1 MAMEDSVAVEDV
13 LRDLI
18 EKYRELSKKFD
29 EKAGKLS
36 VTQLVKGVDAL
47 TKLARLILRY
57 RGILDLE
64 ENERELTRLLAE
76 IREEMRSEKTSGK
89 TALWRIKKMD
99 EENNLIQAIRILAER
114 LRELRIRLIG
124 GDEYE

>member
-1 MAMEDSVAVEDV
+1 MNC
-13 LRDLI
+13 LRSS
-18 EKYRELSKKFD
+18 EKV
-29 EKAGKLS
+29 GKLS
-36 VTQLVKGVDAL
+36 ITQLVKGVDAL

-99 EENNLIQAIRILAER
+99 EENNLIRAIHILAER
-114 LRELRIRLIG
+114 LRELRIKLIG
-124 GDEYE
+124 GDEDE

>member
-29 EKAGKLS
+29 EKIGKLS

-99 EENNLIQAIRILAER
+99 EENNLIQAIHILAER
-114 LRELRIRLIG
+114 LREFRIRLIG
-124 GDEYE
+124 GDEDE

>member
-18 EKYRELSKKFD
+18 EKYRELSKKFN
-29 EKAGKLS
+29 EKVGKLS
-36 VTQLVKGVDAL
+36 ITQLVKGVDAL

-99 EENNLIQAIRILAER
+99 EENNLIQAIHILAER
-114 LRELRIRLIG
+114 LRELRIKLIG
-124 GDEYE
+124 GDEDE

>member
-13 LRDLI
+13 LKDLI

-29 EKAGKLS
+29 EKVGKLS
-36 VTQLVKGVDAL
+36 ITQLVKGVDAL

-99 EENNLIQAIRILAER
+99 EENNLIRAIHILAER
-114 LRELRIRLIG
+114 LRELRIKLIG
-124 GDEYE
+124 GDEDE

>member
-1 MAMEDSVAVEDV
+1 MEDSVAVEDV
-13 LRDLI
+13 LIDLI

-29 EKAGKLS
+29 EKVGKLS
-36 VTQLVKGVDAL
+36 ITQLVKGVDAL

-99 EENNLIQAIRILAER
+99 EENNLIQAIHILAER
-114 LRELRIRLIG
+114 LRELRIKLIG
-124 GDEYE
+124 GDEDE

>member
-29 EKAGKLS
+29 EKVGKLS

-89 TALWRIKKMD
+89 IALWRIKKMD

-114 LRELRIRLIG
+114 LRELRVKLIG
-124 GDEYE
+124 GDEDE

>member
-29 EKAGKLS
+29 EKVGKLS
-36 VTQLVKGVDAL
+36 ITQLVKGVDAL

-76 IREEMRSEKTSGK
+76 IREEMKSEKTSGK

-99 EENNLIQAIRILAER
+99 EENNLIQAIHILAER
-114 LRELRIRLIG
+114 LRELRIKLIG
-124 GDEYE
+124 GDEDE

>member
-18 EKYRELSKKFD
+18 EKYCELSKKFD
-29 EKAGKLS
+29 EKVGKLS

-64 ENERELTRLLAE
+64 ENEMELTRLLAE

-99 EENNLIQAIRILAER
+99 EENNLIQAIHILAER

-124 GDEYE
+124 GDEDE

>member
-29 EKAGKLS
+29 EKVGKLS

-99 EENNLIQAIRILAER
+99 EENNLIQAIHILAER

-124 GDEYE
+124 GDEDE

>member
-29 EKAGKLS
+29 EKVGKLS
-36 VTQLVKGVDAL
+36 ITQLVKGVDAL

-64 ENERELTRLLAE
+64 ENERELTRLLTE
-76 IREEMRSEKTSGK
+76 IRKEMRSEKTSGN
-89 TALWRIKKMD
+89 TALLRIKKMD
-99 EENNLIQAIRILAER
+99 EENNLIQAIHILAER

-124 GDEYE
+124 GDEDE

>member
-13 LRDLI
+13 LIDLI

-29 EKAGKLS
+29 EKVGKLS
-36 VTQLVKGVDAL
+36 ITQLVKGVDAL

-99 EENNLIQAIRILAER
+99 EENNLIQAIHILAER

-124 GDEYE
+124 GDEDE

>member
-29 EKAGKLS
+29 EKVGKLS

-124 GDEYE
+124 GDEDE

>member
-29 EKAGKLS
+29 EKVGKLS

-76 IREEMRSEKTSGK
+76 IREEIRSEKTSGK

>member
-29 EKAGKLS
+29 EKVGKLS
-36 VTQLVKGVDAL
+36 ITQLVKGVDAL

-99 EENNLIQAIRILAER
+99 EENNLIRAIHILAER

-124 GDEYE
+124 GDEDE

>member
-29 EKAGKLS
+29 EKVGKLS
-36 VTQLVKGVDAL
+36 ITQLVKGVDAL

-99 EENNLIQAIRILAER
+99 EENNLIQAIHILAER
-114 LRELRIRLIG
+114 LRELRIKLIG
-124 GDEYE
+124 GDEDE

>member
-29 EKAGKLS
+29 EKVGKLS
-36 VTQLVKGVDAL
+36 ITQLVKGVDAL

-99 EENNLIQAIRILAER
+99 EENNLIQAIHILAER

-124 GDEYE
+124 GDEDE

>member
-13 LRDLI
+13 LIDLI

-29 EKAGKLS
+29 EKVGKLS
-36 VTQLVKGVDAL
+36 ITQLVKGVDAL

-99 EENNLIQAIRILAER
+99 EENNLIQAIHILAER
-114 LRELRIRLIG
+114 LRELRIKLIG
-124 GDEYE
+124 GDEDE

>member
-29 EKAGKLS
+29 EKVGKLS
-36 VTQLVKGVDAL
+36 ITQLVKGVDAL

-64 ENERELTRLLAE
+64 ENERELTRILAE
-76 IREEMRSEKTSGK
+76 IREEMRSEKDSGK
-89 TALWRIKKMD
+89 TALWRTKRMN
-99 EENNLIQAIRILAER
+99 EENNLIQAIHLLAER
-114 LRELRIRLIG
+114 LRELRAKLIG
-124 GDEYE
+124 GDEDE

>member
-13 LRDLI
+13 LKDLI

-29 EKAGKLS
+29 EKVGKLS
-36 VTQLVKGVDAL
+36 ITQLVKGVDAL

-76 IREEMRSEKTSGK
+76 IREEMRSEKASGK

-99 EENNLIQAIRILAER
+99 EENNLIRAIHILAER
-114 LRELRIRLIG
+114 LRELRIKLIG
-124 GDEYE
+124 GDEDE

>member
-29 EKAGKLS
+29 EKVGKLS
-36 VTQLVKGVDAL
+36 ITQLVKGVDAL

-89 TALWRIKKMD
+89 IALWRTKRMN
-99 EENNLIQAIRILAER
+99 EEDNLIQAIHLLAER
-114 LRELRIRLIG
+114 LRELRAKLIG
-124 GDEYE
+124 GDEDE

>member
-13 LRDLI
+13 LMDLI

-29 EKAGKLS
+29 EKVGKLS
-36 VTQLVKGVDAL
+36 ITQLVKGVDAL

-99 EENNLIQAIRILAER
+99 EENNLIRAIHILAER
-114 LRELRIRLIG
+114 LRELRIKLIG
-124 GDEYE
+124 GDEDE

>member
-13 LRDLI
+13 LIDLI

-29 EKAGKLS
+29 EKVGKLS

-89 TALWRIKKMD
+89 IALWRIKKMD

>member
-18 EKYRELSKKFD
+18 EKYRELSKKFN
-29 EKAGKLS
+29 EKVGKLS
-36 VTQLVKGVDAL
+36 ITQLVKGVDAL

-99 EENNLIQAIRILAER
+99 EENNLIQAIHILAER

-124 GDEYE
+124 GDEDE

>member
-29 EKAGKLS
+29 EKVGKLS
-36 VTQLVKGVDAL
+36 ITQLVKGVDAL

-99 EENNLIQAIRILAER
+99 EENNLIRAIHILAER
-114 LRELRIRLIG
+114 LRELRIKLIG
-124 GDEYE
+124 GDEDE

>member
-13 LRDLI
+13 LIDLI

-29 EKAGKLS
+29 EKVGKLS
-36 VTQLVKGVDAL
+36 ITQLVKGVDAL

-76 IREEMRSEKTSGK
+76 IRKEMSSEKTSGK
-89 TALWRIKKMD
+89 TALWKIKKMD
-99 EENNLIQAIRILAER
+99 EENNLIQAIHILAER
-114 LRELRIRLIG
+114 LRKLRIKLIG
-124 GDEYE
+124 GDEDE

>member
-13 LRDLI
+13 LKDLI

-29 EKAGKLS
+29 EKVGKLS
-36 VTQLVKGVDAL
+36 ITQLVKGVDAL

-64 ENERELTRLLAE
+64 ENERELTGLLAE

-99 EENNLIQAIRILAER
+99 EENNLIRAIHILAER
-114 LRELRIRLIG
+114 LRELRIKLIG
-124 GDEYE
+124 GDEDE

>member
-29 EKAGKLS
+29 EKVGKLS

-99 EENNLIQAIRILAER
+99 EENNLIQAIHILAER
-114 LRELRIRLIG
+114 LRELRIKLIG
-124 GDEYE
+124 GDEDE

>member
-29 EKAGKLS
+29 EKVGKLS
-36 VTQLVKGVDAL
+36 ITQLVKGVDAL

-76 IREEMRSEKTSGK
+76 IREEMRLEKASGK

-99 EENNLIQAIRILAER
+99 EENNLIQAIHILAER

-124 GDEYE
+124 GDEDE

>member
-13 LRDLI
+13 LIDLI

-29 EKAGKLS
+29 EKVGKLS

-99 EENNLIQAIRILAER
+99 EENNLIQAIHILAER
-114 LRELRIRLIG
+114 LRELRIKLIG
-124 GDEYE
+124 GDEDE